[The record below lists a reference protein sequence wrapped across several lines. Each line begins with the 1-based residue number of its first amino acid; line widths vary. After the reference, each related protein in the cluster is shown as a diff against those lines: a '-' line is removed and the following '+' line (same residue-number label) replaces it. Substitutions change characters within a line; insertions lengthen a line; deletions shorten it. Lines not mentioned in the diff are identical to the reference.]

1 MWTKARTAKLVLRLT
16 KGKIYTNFREYND
29 IRLELL
35 PPYQDKGV
43 FKLTVENGKE
53 LIVMF
58 RMIPG
63 NYGGS
68 WSLPVP
74 KMFLLS

>member
-1 MWTKARTAKLVLRLT
+1 MDKESNR
-16 KGKIYTNFREYND
+16 KIGLEIDEGYFYSYFSEYND
-29 IRLELL
+29 IKLELL
-35 PPYQDKGV
+35 PPYKGKGV
-43 FKLTVENGKE
+43 FKLMAEPGKE

-58 RMIPG
+58 RLSPG

-74 KMFLLS
+74 KMFLLY